1 MKKKLTLSHSSCST
15 YKDCPEKYYLSR
27 VDKIKPIQQGA
38 SLSFGGAID
47 HAVQLLLVSFQTLG
61 KLNFKLTDEVLY
73 SVIDTFLTDK
83 DKGWNRILGNTN
95 IKYSAKDY
103 DSSII
108 DNEDSELINQW
119 ASELK
124 VTQDEA
130 IAAFKQKKYKGIT
143 RQQELMYDRLNWLS
157 LRNKGVLMLQAFMRD
172 IVPNIEEVVCVQEK
186 IEGEV
191 SEGVDVVGYLD
202 FVLRYKGYDRPIVF
216 DLKTSAMMYEDDD
229 AKLSDQL
236 MLYLSGVGEK
246 YQTNLVGYIVLLKQM
261 DSDSVCS
268 KCGNVKN
275 SSHKTCNVE
284 KNGVRCNGD
293 WNTIKK
299 GKTQVLIEEIK
310 PTSLDSFQEGF
321 SNMAFTIENGKRF
334 KNTESCNKYGRCEF
348 ADLCWNND
356 FSKYILPIV
365 EEQS

>member
-1 MKKKLTLSHSSCST
+1 MQKKITLSHSSCST

-47 HAVQLLLVSFQTLG
+47 NAVQFILESFQTLG
-61 KLNFKLTDEVLY
+61 KLNFKLSDEVFN
-73 SVIDTFLTDK
+73 SVIDTFLTDNN
-83 DKGWNRILGNTN
+83 KGWNRILGNTN

-103 DSSII
+103 DGSVITE
-108 DNEDSELINQW
+108 EDLSLINEW
-119 ASELK
+119 ADELK

-130 IAAFKQKKYKGIT
+130 VSAFKQKKYKGIT

-172 IVPNIEEVVCVQEK
+172 ILPNVEEVVCIQEK
-186 IEGEV
+186 IEGEISDNV
-191 SEGVDVVGYLD
+191 GVVGYLD
-202 FVLRYKGYDRPIVF
+202 FVLRYKGYEKPVVF

-236 MLYLSGVGEK
+236 MLYLLAVGEK

-268 KCGNVKN
+268 KCSSIKN
-275 SSHKTCNVE
+275 SLHKTCNVN
-284 KNGVRCNGD
+284 KNGVRCNGS
-293 WNTIKK
+293 WTTVKK
-299 GKTQVLIEEIK
+299 GKTQLLVEEIS
-310 PTSLDSFQEGF
+310 PTTLESFQEGF
-321 SNMAFTIENGKRF
+321 SNMAYTIEHGRRY
-334 KNTESCNKYGRCEF
+334 KNLDNCKKYGACDF
-348 ADLCWNND
+348 YAICHFND
-356 FSKYILPIV
+356 FSNFILPVV